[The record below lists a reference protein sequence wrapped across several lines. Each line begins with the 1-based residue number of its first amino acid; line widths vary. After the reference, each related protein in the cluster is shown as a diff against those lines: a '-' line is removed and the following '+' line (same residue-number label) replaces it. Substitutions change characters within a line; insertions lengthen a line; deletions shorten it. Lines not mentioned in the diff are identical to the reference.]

1 MKPWDLLPINIEDTN
16 THPMDCQAMEFY
28 VISRHNPLRTTMK
41 ITIYHNPGCSKSR
54 QTLALIRAQGHE
66 PAIVEYL
73 TAPPD
78 TMTLKQVIKM
88 LGITPRELLRNKEE
102 EYKKAALDSPTVSD
116 DTIIQAM
123 LTYPKLIER
132 PIVVVN
138 NKAVMGRPPENVLT
152 ILPKQ

>member
-1 MKPWDLLPINIEDTN
+1 
-16 THPMDCQAMEFY
+16 
-28 VISRHNPLRTTMK
+28 MK

-78 TMTLKQVIKM
+78 AVTLKQVIKM